1 MTSKKVDFSYFHVFL
16 FVTFT
21 VLNLLTHEKYIGA
34 LISIPQFIIVF
45 VLIIQNKLEK
55 AFLYHLIFTLTCL
68 AVPFSQLVNP
78 GAVEFGLYNYSK
90 LKIFGPVGVF
100 HILILAIFI
109 SNLKSKLKFNDDNLL
124 KLLFNSFVYLS
135 ITGFGFGLIG
145 LAFFD
150 YYLVHFVSYTIYI
163 FILIIHFILLL
174 QFNTKEFLDKIYNLI
189 CSLLISAPIA
199 SFFLFLI
206 GETIIYGNK
215 QISIIT
221 EVGYFSCILVFALFQ
236 FNKIILPLISF
247 IIGLFLLSDGGSG
260 GKGIIFTALILIL
273 FLYKVLVKKNISGQI
288 FLFRR
293 KIIFLFFLPIFSIL
307 AYKSTII
314 FSNKLFIYKF
324 ESILQL
330 VNIFNGFD
338 FFYLIPE
345 SPRIRIISSLNIWY
359 EQITQNFFS
368 FFTGNGFGA
377 YFYDNFNFFSSM
389 RMKDS
394 FRPEELMSGKYGR
407 PHDTFAAVPLAN
419 GIIGLFLLL
428 KLTYYYTKRAMKY
441 NFLGFSAILF
451 LCLAF
456 YFNSQLALAGLLML
470 YASFKKI

>member
-1 MTSKKVDFSYFHVFL
+1 MTSKKVDFSYFHVLL

-21 VLNLLTHEKYIGA
+21 VLNLLTHEKYIGV

-109 SNLKSKLKFNDDNLL
+109 SKLKSKLKFNDDNLL
-124 KLLFNSFVYLS
+124 KLLFNSFFYFA
-135 ITGFGFGLIG
+135 ITGFVFGLIG

-174 QFNTKEFLDKIYNLI
+174 QFNTKEFLDKIYNLV
-189 CSLLISAPIA
+189 CNLLISAPIA

-206 GETIIYGNK
+206 GESIIYGNK
-215 QISIIT
+215 QISIMT
-221 EVGYFSCILVFALFQ
+221 EVGYFSCILVFSLFQ

-247 IIGLFLLSDGGSG
+247 IIGIFLLSDGGSG
-260 GKGIIFTALILIL
+260 GKGIIFTVLILIL
-273 FLYKVLVKKNISGQI
+273 FLYKVLLKKNISNPT

-293 KIIFLFFLPIFSIL
+293 KIIFLFSLPILFFLI
-307 AYKSTII
+307 YKSSMI
-314 FSNKLFIYKF
+314 FSNLFIYKF

-330 VNIFNGFD
+330 VNVFNGFD

-359 EQITQNFFS
+359 EQITQNLFS
-368 FFTGNGFGA
+368 FFIGNGFGA
-377 YFYDNFNFFSSM
+377 YFYDNFNFFSNM
-389 RMKDS
+389 RMKGA
-394 FRPEELMSGKYGR
+394 FRPEEIISGKYGR

-419 GIIGLFLLL
+419 GLIGLFLIL
-428 KLTYYYTKRAMKY
+428 KLTYYYTKRALKY

-451 LCLAF
+451 LGLAF
-456 YFNSQLALAGLLML
+456 YFNSQLGLAGLLML
-470 YASFKKI
+470 FASFKKI